1 MEGEAEAAYAHG
13 VCFPSVEALRT
24 SKTGNQCQRSHG
36 QQSQWHEVS
45 ERCTIRPYR
54 HSTRAAYLAKKGAE
68 AVSEG
73 VVHST

>member
-13 VCFPSVEALRT
+13 VDFPLSEALRT

-45 ERCTIRPYR
+45 ERVHYP
-54 HSTRAAYLAKKGAE
+54 AL
-68 AVSEG
+68 VG
-73 VVHST
+73 VGMKHRNCPTVHGLGPQ